1 MELAHAIIYLDLNQ
15 DKPKINFWYPYDL
28 PEGIRRFIGEE
39 CSSIISG
46 DSTFI
51 PEVLL
56 IFPISPLKL
65 KVLIKY
71 FKREDNTKIGGFS
84 KSAITFLFD
93 EKDDHIYYRYMSYI
107 DSYVSKAVSAIIDL
121 ENNGLKGD
129 LISDEVVKLQRTLCD
144 LTDYLR
150 SKSEYVSKPEET
162 SKTTLEAKQLEKKQG
177 EKKKFK
183 VVVLGDPSVGKT
195 STILRFTDNVFLRAY
210 IPTMGLNITQKI
222 FDIDNNSVELVLWDI
237 GGQTKFEIIR
247 KKFYEGMSM
256 ILLLFDLTNPMSF
269 ANVPKWH
276 QDIKN
281 YFKNDRKIKGYL
293 IGNKNDLAKERIVSK
308 NDAVKL
314 AFALDIDYIEISALT
329 GYNIEKTF
337 HEVASNLLKFKNLE
351 D

>member
-15 DKPKINFWYPYDL
+15 DKPKINFWYPHDL
-28 PEGIRRFIGEE
+28 PEGIRRFIGDE
-39 CSSIISG
+39 CFSIISG

-56 IFPISPLKL
+56 IFPITPLKL

-71 FKREDNTKIGGFS
+71 FKREDNSKKGGFS

-107 DSYVSKAVSAIIDL
+107 DSYVSKAVSVIVDL
-121 ENNGLKGD
+121 ENNGLKED
-129 LISDEVVKLQRTLCD
+129 LIYDEIVKLQRTLCD

-150 SKSEYVSKPEET
+150 SKSEYVSKPEEPSET
-162 SKTTLEAKQLEKKQG
+162 ILEIKKL

-222 FDIDNNSVELVLWDI
+222 FDIDKNAVELVLWDI

-247 KKFYEGMSM
+247 KKFYEGMSI
-256 ILLLFDLTNPMSF
+256 ILVLFDLTNPMSF

-281 YFKNDRKIKGYL
+281 YFKNDQKIKGYL
-293 IGNKNDLAKERIVSK
+293 IGNKKDLMKERIVNEK
-308 NDAVKL
+308 DAVRL
-314 AFALDIDYIEISALT
+314 AIALDLDYIEISALT
-329 GYNIEKTF
+329 GYNIQKTF
-337 HEVASNLLKFKNLE
+337 YEIARNLLKIKNIE
-351 D
+351 N

>member
-15 DKPKINFWYPYDL
+15 DKPKINFWYPHDL
-28 PEGIRRFIGEE
+28 PEGIRRFIGDE
-39 CSSIISG
+39 CFSIISG

-56 IFPISPLKL
+56 IFPIASLKL

-121 ENNGLKGD
+121 ENNVFKED
-129 LISDEVVKLQRTLCD
+129 LIYDEVVKLQHTLCE

-162 SKTTLEAKQLEKKQG
+162 SETTLGVKKLEEKQL

-210 IPTMGLNITQKI
+210 IPTMGLNITQKV
-222 FDIDNNSVELVLWDI
+222 FDIDKNAVELVLWDI
-237 GGQTKFEIIR
+237 GGQTKFEVIR

-281 YFKNDRKIKGYL
+281 YFNDQKIEGYL
-293 IGNKNDLAKERIVSK
+293 IGNKNDLVKERIVSEK
-308 NDAVKL
+308 DAVRL
-314 AFALDIDYIEISALT
+314 AVALDLDYIEVSALT
-329 GYNIEKTF
+329 GYNIEKIF
-337 HEVASNLLKFKNLE
+337 HKIARNLL
-351 D
+351 

>member
-1 MELAHAIIYLDLNQ
+1 MELAYSIIYLDLNQ
-15 DKPKINFWYPYDL
+15 DKPKINFWYPHDL
-28 PEGIRRFIGEE
+28 PEGIRRFIGDE
-39 CSSIISG
+39 CFSIISG

-56 IFPISPLKL
+56 IFPIAPLKL

-71 FKREDNTKIGGFS
+71 FKREDDTKIEDFS
-84 KSAITFLFD
+84 KSAIIFLFD

-107 DSYVSKAVSAIIDL
+107 DSYVSKAVSAIVDL
-121 ENNGLKGD
+121 ENNGSQED
-129 LISDEVVKLQRTLCD
+129 LIYDEIVKLQHTLCD

-150 SKSEYVSKPEET
+150 SKSEYVSKPEEP
-162 SKTTLEAKQLEKKQG
+162 SETTLEVKKLEKKELG
-177 EKKKFK
+177 KKKFK

-222 FDIDNNSVELVLWDI
+222 FDIDKNAVELVLWDI

-247 KKFYEGMSM
+247 KKFYEGMSI
-256 ILLLFDLTNPMSF
+256 ILVLFDLTNPMSF

-281 YFKNDRKIKGYL
+281 YFNDQKIKGYL
-293 IGNKNDLAKERIVSK
+293 IGNKNDLVKERIV
-308 NDAVKL
+308 NETDAVRL
-314 AFALDIDYIEISALT
+314 AVALDLDYIEVSALT
-329 GYNIEKTF
+329 GYNIEKIF
-337 HEVASNLLKFKNLE
+337 HKIASNLLKFENIE
-351 D
+351 Y

>member
-1 MELAHAIIYLDLNQ
+1 MELAHAIIYLGLNQ
-15 DKPKINFWYPYDL
+15 DKPKINFWYPHDL

-39 CSSIISG
+39 CFSIISG

-56 IFPISPLKL
+56 IFPIAPLKL

-71 FKREDNTKIGGFS
+71 FKWEDNTKIEGFS

-107 DSYVSKAVSAIIDL
+107 DSYVSKAVSAIVDL
-121 ENNGLKGD
+121 ENNGLKED
-129 LISDEVVKLQRTLCD
+129 LIYGEIVKLQHTLCD

-150 SKSEYVSKPEET
+150 SKSEYVSKPEEP
-162 SKTTLEAKQLEKKQG
+162 SETTLEVKKLEKKEL

-222 FDIDNNSVELVLWDI
+222 INIDNNAVELVLWDI

-256 ILLLFDLTNPMSF
+256 ILVLFDLTNPMSF

-281 YFKNDRKIKGYL
+281 YFKNEQKIKGYL
-293 IGNKNDLAKERIVSK
+293 IGNKKDLVKERIVSE
-308 NDAVKL
+308 NDAVRL
-314 AFALDIDYIEISALT
+314 ALALDLDYIEISALT
-329 GYNIEKTF
+329 GYNIEKNF
-337 HEVASNLLKFKNLE
+337 HEIASNLLKFKNIE
-351 D
+351 Y

>member
-15 DKPKINFWYPYDL
+15 DKSKINFWYPHDL

-39 CSSIISG
+39 CFSIISG

-56 IFPISPLKL
+56 IFPIAPLKL

-71 FKREDNTKIGGFS
+71 FKREDNTKIEGFS

-107 DSYVSKAVSAIIDL
+107 DSYVSKAVSVIMGL
-121 ENNGLKGD
+121 ENNRAEED
-129 LISDEVVKLQRTLCD
+129 LIYEEIVKLQRTLCD

-150 SKSEYVSKPEET
+150 SKSEYISKPEEP
-162 SKTTLEAKQLEKKQG
+162 SEKTFEVKKLEKKQL

-222 FDIDNNSVELVLWDI
+222 FDIDKNSVELVLWDL
-237 GGQTKFEIIR
+237 GGQTKFEVIR
-247 KKFYEGMSM
+247 KKFYESASM

-281 YFKNDRKIKGYL
+281 YMKNNQALKGYL
-293 IGNKNDLAKERIVSK
+293 IGNKNDLVKERIVSEI
-308 NDAVKL
+308 DAIRL
-314 AFALDIDYIEISALT
+314 SFSLDLEYLEISALT
-329 GYNIEKTF
+329 GYNVEMAF
-337 HEVASNLLKFKNLE
+337 HKIAKKLLNFNKK
-351 D
+351 

>member
-15 DKPKINFWYPYDL
+15 DKPKINFWYPHDL
-28 PEGIRRFIGEE
+28 PEGIQRFIGEE
-39 CSSIISG
+39 CFSIIAG
-46 DSTFI
+46 DLTFI

-56 IFPISPLKL
+56 IFPISSLKL

-107 DSYVSKAVSAIIDL
+107 DSYVSKAVSTIVDL
-121 ENNGLKGD
+121 EKNGLKED
-129 LISDEVVKLQRTLCD
+129 LIYDEIVKLRLTLCD

-150 SKSEYVSKPEET
+150 SKSEYVSKPEEP
-162 SKTTLEAKQLEKKQG
+162 SETTLEIKQL

-222 FDIDNNSVELVLWDI
+222 FDIDKNSVELVLWDI
-237 GGQTKFEIIR
+237 GGQTKFELIR
-247 KKFYEGMSM
+247 KKFYEGMNM

-281 YFKNDRKIKGYL
+281 YFKNDQKIKGYL
-293 IGNKNDLAKERIVSK
+293 IGNKNDLVKERIVSGQ
-308 NDAVKL
+308 DAVRL
-314 AFALDIDYIEISALT
+314 ALALDLDYMEISALT

-337 HEVASNLLKFKNLE
+337 REIANNLLKFKNIE
-351 D
+351 Y

>member
-15 DKPKINFWYPYDL
+15 DKPKINFWYPHDL
-28 PEGIRRFIGEE
+28 PEGIRRFIGDE
-39 CSSIISG
+39 CFSIISG

-56 IFPISPLKL
+56 IFPIASLKL

-121 ENNGLKGD
+121 ENNVFKED
-129 LISDEVVKLQRTLCD
+129 LIYDEVVKLQHTLCE

-162 SKTTLEAKQLEKKQG
+162 SETTLGVKKLEEKQL

-210 IPTMGLNITQKI
+210 IPTMGLNITQKV
-222 FDIDNNSVELVLWDI
+222 FDIDKNAVELVLWDI
-237 GGQTKFEIIR
+237 GGQTKFEVIR
-247 KKFYEGMSM
+247 KKFYEGMSI
-256 ILLLFDLTNPMSF
+256 ILVLFDLTNPMSF

-281 YFKNDRKIKGYL
+281 YFNDQKIKGYL
-293 IGNKNDLAKERIVSK
+293 IGNKKDLVKERIVSEK
-308 NDAVKL
+308 DAVRL
-314 AFALDIDYIEISALT
+314 AVALDLDYIEVSALT
-329 GYNIEKTF
+329 GYNIEKIF
-337 HEVASNLLKFKNLE
+337 HKIARNLL
-351 D
+351 

>member
-15 DKPKINFWYPYDL
+15 DKPKINFWYPHDL

-39 CSSIISG
+39 CFSIISG

-56 IFPISPLKL
+56 IFPIAPLKL

-71 FKREDNTKIGGFS
+71 FKREDNTKIEGFS
-84 KSAITFLFD
+84 KSAIIFLFD

-107 DSYVSKAVSAIIDL
+107 DSYVSKAVSVIVDL
-121 ENNGLKGD
+121 ENNELKED
-129 LISDEVVKLQRTLCD
+129 LIYDEIVKLQRTLCD

-162 SKTTLEAKQLEKKQG
+162 SETTLEIKKLD
-177 EKKKFK
+177 KKKFK

-222 FDIDNNSVELVLWDI
+222 FDIEKNAVELVLWDI

-247 KKFYEGMSM
+247 KKFYEGMSI
-256 ILLLFDLTNPMSF
+256 ILVLFDLTNPMSF

-281 YFKNDRKIKGYL
+281 YFNDQKIKGYL
-293 IGNKNDLAKERIVSK
+293 IGNKNDLVKERIVSEI
-308 NDAVKL
+308 DAVRL
-314 AFALDIDYIEISALT
+314 AVALDLDYIEVSALT
-329 GYNIEKTF
+329 GYNIEKIF
-337 HEVASNLLKFKNLE
+337 HKIASNLLKF
-351 D
+351 

>member
-15 DKPKINFWYPYDL
+15 DKPNINFWYPHDL
-28 PEGIRRFIGEE
+28 PEGIRRFIGDE
-39 CSSIISG
+39 CFSIISG
-46 DSTFI
+46 DSNFI

-56 IFPISPLKL
+56 IFPIAPLKL

-71 FKREDNTKIGGFS
+71 FKREDSTKIGGFS

-107 DSYVSKAVSAIIDL
+107 DSYVSKAVSVIVDL
-121 ENNGLKGD
+121 ENNGSQED
-129 LISDEVVKLQRTLCD
+129 LIYDEIVKLQHTLCD

-150 SKSEYVSKPEET
+150 SKSEYVSKPEE
-162 SKTTLEAKQLEKKQG
+162 SFETTLEIKKL

-222 FDIDNNSVELVLWDI
+222 FNIDKNSVELVLWDI

-256 ILLLFDLTNPMSF
+256 ILVLFDLTNPMSF

-281 YFKNDRKIKGYL
+281 YFKNEKKINGYL
-293 IGNKNDLAKERIVSK
+293 IGNKNDLVKERIVSK
-308 NDAVKL
+308 IDAVRL
-314 AFALDIDYIEISALT
+314 AIALDLDYIEISALT
-329 GYNIEKTF
+329 GYNIEKIF
-337 HEVASNLLKFKNLE
+337 HEIASNLLKFKNIE

>member
-15 DKPKINFWYPYDL
+15 DKPKINFWYPHDL
-28 PEGIRRFIGEE
+28 PEGIRRFIGDE
-39 CSSIISG
+39 CFSIISG

-56 IFPISPLKL
+56 IFPIASLKL

-71 FKREDNTKIGGFS
+71 FKREDHTKIGGFS

-107 DSYVSKAVSAIIDL
+107 DSYVSKAVSVIVDL
-121 ENNGLKGD
+121 ENNGLEED
-129 LISDEVVKLQRTLCD
+129 LIFDEIVKLQRTLCD

-162 SKTTLEAKQLEKKQG
+162 SETTLEVKKL

-195 STILRFTDNVFLRAY
+195 SSILRFTDNVFLRAY

-222 FDIDNNSVELVLWDI
+222 INIDNNAAELVLWDI
-237 GGQTKFEIIR
+237 GGQTKFEVIR
-247 KKFYEGMSM
+247 KKFYEGMSI
-256 ILLLFDLTNPMSF
+256 ILVLFDLTNPMSF

-281 YFKNDRKIKGYL
+281 YFKNDQKIKGYL
-293 IGNKNDLAKERIVSK
+293 IGNKNDLVKERIVSET
-308 NDAVKL
+308 DAVRL
-314 AFALDIDYIEISALT
+314 AVALDLDYIEVSALT
-329 GYNIEKTF
+329 GYNIEKIF
-337 HEVASNLLKFKNLE
+337 HKIASNLLKF
-351 D
+351 

>member
-15 DKPKINFWYPYDL
+15 DKSKINFWYPHDL

-39 CSSIISG
+39 CFSIISG

-56 IFPISPLKL
+56 IFPIAPLKL

-71 FKREDNTKIGGFS
+71 FKREDNTKIEGFS
-84 KSAITFLFD
+84 KSAIIFLFD

-107 DSYVSKAVSAIIDL
+107 DSYVSKAVSVIVDL
-121 ENNGLKGD
+121 ENNELKED
-129 LISDEVVKLQRTLCD
+129 LIYDEIVKLQRTLCD

-162 SKTTLEAKQLEKKQG
+162 SETTLEIKKLD
-177 EKKKFK
+177 KKKFK

-222 FDIDNNSVELVLWDI
+222 FDIDKNAVELVLWDI

-247 KKFYEGMSM
+247 KKFYEGMSI
-256 ILLLFDLTNPMSF
+256 ILVLFDLTNPMSF

-281 YFKNDRKIKGYL
+281 YFKNDQKIKGYL
-293 IGNKNDLAKERIVSK
+293 IGNKNDLVKERIVSET
-308 NDAVKL
+308 DAVRL
-314 AFALDIDYIEISALT
+314 AVALDLDYIEVSALT
-329 GYNIEKTF
+329 GYNIEKIF
-337 HEVASNLLKFKNLE
+337 HKIASNLLKF
-351 D
+351 

>member
-15 DKPKINFWYPYDL
+15 DKSKINFWYPHDL
-28 PEGIRRFIGEE
+28 PEGIRRFIGDE
-39 CSSIISG
+39 CFSIISG

-71 FKREDNTKIGGFS
+71 FKREDNTKMGGFS

-107 DSYVSKAVSAIIDL
+107 DSYVSKSISVIVNL
-121 ENNGLKGD
+121 ENDGLKED
-129 LISDEVVKLQRTLCD
+129 LICDEIVKLQRTLCD
-144 LTDYLR
+144 LTDYLS
-150 SKSEYVSKPEET
+150 SKSEYISKPEEA
-162 SKTTLEAKQLEKKQG
+162 SETTLEIKQL

-222 FDIDNNSVELVLWDI
+222 FDIDKNSVELVLWDI

-247 KKFYEGMSM
+247 KKFYEGMS
-256 ILLLFDLTNPMSF
+256 IYLLLFDLTKPMSF
-269 ANVPKWH
+269 VNVNKWH
-276 QDIKN
+276 QDINN
-281 YFKNDRKIKGYL
+281 YFKNNQKIKGYL
-293 IGNKNDLAKERIVSK
+293 IGNKKDLVKERIISE

-314 AFALDIDYIEISALT
+314 AFALGLDYIEISALT
-329 GYNIEKTF
+329 GYNIESTF
-337 HEVASNLLKFKNLE
+337 HEIASNLLK
-351 D
+351 

>member
-15 DKPKINFWYPYDL
+15 DKPKINFWYPHDL
-28 PEGIRRFIGEE
+28 PEGIQRFIGEE
-39 CSSIISG
+39 CFSIIAG
-46 DSTFI
+46 DLTFI

-56 IFPISPLKL
+56 IFPISSLKL

-107 DSYVSKAVSAIIDL
+107 DSYVSKTVSTIVDL
-121 ENNGLKGD
+121 EKNGLKED
-129 LISDEVVKLQRTLCD
+129 LIYDEIVKLRLTLCD

-150 SKSEYVSKPEET
+150 SKSEYVSKPEEP
-162 SKTTLEAKQLEKKQG
+162 SETTLEIKQL

-222 FDIDNNSVELVLWDI
+222 FDIDKNSVELVLWDI
-237 GGQTKFEIIR
+237 GGQTKFELIR

-281 YFKNDRKIKGYL
+281 YFKNDQKIKGYL
-293 IGNKNDLAKERIVSK
+293 IGNKNDLVKERIVSE
-308 NDAVKL
+308 NDAIRL
-314 AFALDIDYIEISALT
+314 ALALDLDYIEISALT
-329 GYNIEKTF
+329 GNNIEKTF
-337 HEVASNLLKFKNLE
+337 HESASNLLKFKNIK

>member
-15 DKPKINFWYPYDL
+15 DKPKIKFWHPHDL
-28 PEGIRRFIGEE
+28 PEGIQRFIGDE
-39 CSSIISG
+39 CYSIISG

-56 IFPISPLKL
+56 IFPISSLKL
-65 KVLIKY
+65 KILIKY

-107 DSYVSKAVSAIIDL
+107 DSYVSKAVSTIINL
-121 ENNGLKGD
+121 ENNGLKED
-129 LISDEVVKLQRTLCD
+129 LIYDEIVKLQSTLCD

-150 SKSEYVSKPEET
+150 SKSEYVSKPEEISET
-162 SKTTLEAKQLEKKQG
+162 KLEVKKL

-222 FDIDNNSVELVLWDI
+222 FNIDKNSVELVLWDI

-256 ILLLFDLTNPMSF
+256 ILVLFDLTNPMSF

-281 YFKNDRKIKGYL
+281 YFKNEKKINGYL
-293 IGNKNDLAKERIVSK
+293 IGNKNDLVKERIVSK
-308 NDAVKL
+308 IDAVRL
-314 AFALDIDYIEISALT
+314 AIALDLDYIEISALT
-329 GYNIEKTF
+329 GYNIEKIF
-337 HEVASNLLKFKNLE
+337 HEIASNLLKFKNIE

>member
-15 DKPKINFWYPYDL
+15 DKPKINFWYPHDL
-28 PEGIRRFIGEE
+28 PEGIRKFIGNE
-39 CSSIISG
+39 CYSIISG

-71 FKREDNTKIGGFS
+71 FKREDDTKIGGFS

-107 DSYVSKAVSAIIDL
+107 DSYVSKAVNAIIDL
-121 ENNGLKGD
+121 ENNELKED
-129 LISDEVVKLQRTLCD
+129 LIHDEIVKLQRTLCD
-144 LTDYLR
+144 LTDYLS
-150 SKSEYVSKPEET
+150 SKSEYNSKPEKLSET
-162 SKTTLEAKQLEKKQG
+162 TPEIKQLEKR
-177 EKKKFK
+177 KFK
-183 VVVLGDPSVGKT
+183 IVVLGDPSVGKT

-222 FDIDNNSVELVLWDI
+222 FNIDKNSVELVLWDI

-256 ILLLFDLTNPMSF
+256 ILLLFDLTNPISF

-281 YFKNDRKIKGYL
+281 YFKNDQKIKGYL
-293 IGNKNDLAKERIVSK
+293 IGNKNDLVKERIVSE

-314 AFALDIDYIEISALT
+314 AFALDLDYIEISALT

-337 HEVASNLLKFKNLE
+337 LEIASYLLKFKNIE

>member
-15 DKPKINFWYPYDL
+15 DKPKINFWHPYDL
-28 PEGIRRFIGEE
+28 PEGIRRFIGDE
-39 CSSIISG
+39 CFSIISG

-71 FKREDNTKIGGFS
+71 FKREDNTKIGRFS
-84 KSAITFLFD
+84 KSAIIFLFD
-93 EKDDHIYYRYMSYI
+93 EKNDHIYYRYMSYI
-107 DSYVSKAVSAIIDL
+107 DSYVSKAVSVIVDL
-121 ENNGLKGD
+121 ENNGLKED
-129 LISDEVVKLQRTLCD
+129 LIYDEIVKLQRTLCD

-162 SKTTLEAKQLEKKQG
+162 SETTLEIKQL

-222 FDIDNNSVELVLWDI
+222 FDIDKNSVELVLWDI

-256 ILLLFDLTNPMSF
+256 LLLLFDLTNPISF

-281 YFKNDRKIKGYL
+281 YFKNDQKIKGYL
-293 IGNKNDLAKERIVSK
+293 IGNKNDLVKERIVSEK
-308 NDAVKL
+308 DAVRL
-314 AFALDIDYIEISALT
+314 ALALDLDYIEISALT
-329 GYNIEKTF
+329 GYNIAKNF
-337 HEVASNLLKFKNLE
+337 HEIASNLLKFKNIE